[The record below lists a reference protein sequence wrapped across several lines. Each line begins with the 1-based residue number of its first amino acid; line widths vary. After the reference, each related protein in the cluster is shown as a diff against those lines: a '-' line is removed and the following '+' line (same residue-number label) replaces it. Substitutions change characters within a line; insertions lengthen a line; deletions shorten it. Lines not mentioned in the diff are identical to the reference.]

1 MAKRNNTKRNNNNN
15 KTNGAN
21 EEKNNTKSAHWR
33 ARAEES
39 SKPQRERE
47 REALSRFL
55 LTQQMEYEMP
65 LEAALR
71 IQFVMHFPLISF
83 TFCFTS
89 FNFAF
94 CFAVS
99 HHAAITTKL

>member
-1 MAKRNNTKRNNNNN
+1 MAKRNNTKRNNNN
-15 KTNGAN
+15 KTSD
-21 EEKNNTKSAHWR
+21 EEKTTQRAHIGAREQKR
-33 ARAEES
+33 AQNHRE
-39 SKPQRERE
+39 KQRERV
-47 REALSRFL
+47 ALSRFL

>member
-1 MAKRNNTKRNNNNN
+1 MAKRNNTKRNNNN
-15 KTNGAN
+15 KTSD
-21 EEKNNTKSAHWR
+21 EEKTTQRAHIGAREQKR
-33 ARAEES
+33 A
-39 SKPQRERE
+39 QNHRERE
-47 REALSRFL
+47 RETLSCFL

>member
-1 MAKRNNTKRNNNNN
+1 MAKRNNTKRNNNN
-15 KTNGAN
+15 KTSGAN
-21 EEKNNTKSAHWR
+21 EEKTTQRAHIGAREQKR
-33 ARAEES
+33 A
-39 SKPQRERE
+39 QNHRE